1 MNPIR
6 RRRLL
11 WVLAAAIAAAV
22 AVTLVAMAL
31 QRNVAYLHTPSEIV
45 AGEAGDSRFRL
56 GGVVC
61 EASLARKANTL
72 DASFRV
78 TDRADFVPVH
88 YTGIL
93 PDLFRE
99 GQSVVATGHMEG
111 GTFMAEEILA
121 KHDETYMPKEVAD
134 TMAQARA
141 RPDGAGCGA
150 T

>member
-11 WVLAAAIAAAV
+11 WVLAAVIAATV
-22 AVTLVAMAL
+22 AITLVAVAL
-31 QRNVAYLHTPSEIV
+31 QRNVAYLFTPSEIV
-45 AGEAGDSRFRL
+45 AGEAGDARFRL

-61 EASLARKANTL
+61 EASFARKPDTL
-72 DASFRV
+72 DTSFRV
-78 TDRADFVPVH
+78 TDRADFVPVR

-99 GQSVVATGHMEG
+99 GQSVVATGRMQG
-111 GTFMAEEILA
+111 DTFVAEEILA
-121 KHDETYMPKEVAD
+121 KHDETYMPKDVAD
-134 TMAQARA
+134 KMAQARA